1 MSERGV
7 SIEVSRIWEDSIT
20 GICMQKRGVTRRLLR
35 PGGSVDIQH
44 TVDILL
50 RELRSGKIGRI
61 SFEEPP

>member
-1 MSERGV
+1 
-7 SIEVSRIWEDSIT
+7 
-20 GICMQKRGVTRRLLR
+20 MQKRGVTRRLLR

>member
-1 MSERGV
+1 
-7 SIEVSRIWEDSIT
+7 
-20 GICMQKRGVTRRLLR
+20 MQKRGVTRRLLR
-35 PGGSVDIQH
+35 PDGSVDIQR